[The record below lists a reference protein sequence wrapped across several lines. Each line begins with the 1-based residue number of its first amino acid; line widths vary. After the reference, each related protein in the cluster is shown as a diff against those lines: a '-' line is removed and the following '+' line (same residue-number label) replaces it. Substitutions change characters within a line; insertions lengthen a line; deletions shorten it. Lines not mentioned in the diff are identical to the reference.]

1 MHAYSVT
8 RQNKK
13 CNKVSLRIT
22 AYKSLSKAKY
32 SYFCIYVRFKLRLEN
47 FDTGIQFKEKA
58 VGTEMDI
65 QRRDARTSRLLKER
79 NKVFRERMLVTQI
92 SSERMETNVLKCY
105 GHVV

>member
-1 MHAYSVT
+1 
-8 RQNKK
+8 
-13 CNKVSLRIT
+13 
-22 AYKSLSKAKY
+22 
-32 SYFCIYVRFKLRLEN
+32 LRLEN